1 VTPSAESLASQRLW
15 LAFTTMLLVAGIT
28 NTFPVFLP
36 AVLTAFGGSRAATA
50 GTASLLWLGG
60 AVLSPVA
67 GYLVARWNPRVL
79 VSLGLGIVALGMV
92 LGTLAPTLPLFL
104 AAMGGLGGIGLGLTG
119 MTTHAALIA
128 DAYVRRRGLATGIA
142 FGGSMA
148 AYALAPPAQWVI
160 AHWGWRAAFW
170 CYAAIIV
177 AVIPWALRTHPSR
190 LASASGRGAAGAGPN
205 AVTVQSIVRSAGFWS
220 LLVMFT
226 TPPLFGYLATTQH
239 ALYFTA
245 RGFTAGEASMLLAI
259 GGVLAGLGRA
269 LAGLVAD
276 RFGGPT
282 AGFLSFSCSLLGML
296 CLLGM
301 EVRPLRVLAAGYVL
315 FLFLPLGS
323 RASIVT
329 VLLGRIA
336 PPAHYGVIFGL
347 LGIGNNLGAALG
359 PWLSG
364 MLFDRTGSYVAIY
377 LCALGIAL
385 TGLSALAVFC
395 LTTRREL
402 VRAR

>member
-1 VTPSAESLASQRLW
+1 MTEDRESLASQRLW
-15 LAFTTMLLVAGIT
+15 LAFATMLLVAGIT

-36 AVLTAFGGSRAATA
+36 ALLAEFGGSRGATA
-50 GTASLLWLGG
+50 SAASLLWLGG

-67 GYLVARWNPRVL
+67 GYLVTRGNPRLL
-79 VSLGLGIVALGMV
+79 VSVGLGLVALGMV
-92 LGTLAPTLPLFL
+92 LGSLATTLPVFL
-104 AAMGGLGGIGLGLTG
+104 VAVGLGGGIGLGLTG

-148 AYALAPPAQWVI
+148 AYALALPAQWI
-160 AHWGWRAAFW
+160 ITHWGWRAAFW
-170 CYAAIIV
+170 CYAVAIV
-177 AVIPWALRTHPSR
+177 AVIPWAWRTHPTR
-190 LASASGRGAAGAGPN
+190 LRSASDRGAVGPGDT
-205 AVTVQSIVRSAGFWS
+205 AVTVSTIVRSPGFWS

-226 TPPLFGYLATTQH
+226 APPLFGYLATTQH
-239 ALYFTA
+239 TLYFTE
-245 RGFTAGEASMLLAI
+245 RGFTAAQASMLLAV
-259 GGVLAGLGRA
+259 GGVLAGCGRA

-301 EVRPLRVLAAGYVL
+301 EARPLGILAAGYVL

-323 RASIVT
+323 RAIIVT
-329 VLLGRIA
+329 VLLSRLA

-364 MLFDRTGSYVAIY
+364 VLFDRTGSYLVIY
-377 LCALGIAL
+377 LCAFGIAL
-385 TGLSALAVFC
+385 TGLAALSVFC
-395 LTTRREL
+395 LTTRG
-402 VRAR
+402 ARG

>member
-1 VTPSAESLASQRLW
+1 
-15 LAFTTMLLVAGIT
+15 MLLVAGIT

-36 AVLTAFGGSRAATA
+36 ALLAEFGGSRGATA
-50 GTASLLWLGG
+50 STASLLWLGG

-67 GYLVARWNPRVL
+67 GYLVARRSPRLL
-79 VSLGLGIVALGMV
+79 VSLGLSLVALGML
-92 LGTLAPTLPLFL
+92 LGSLASTLPTFL
-104 AAMGGLGGIGLGLTG
+104 LVVGLGGGIGLGLTG

-148 AYALAPPAQWVI
+148 AYALAPPAQWI
-160 AHWGWRAAFW
+160 IIHWGWRPAFW
-170 CYAAIIV
+170 CYAAAIV
-177 AVIPWALRTHPSR
+177 AVIPWAWRTHPTR
-190 LASASGRGAAGAGPN
+190 LGSAADRGAVGPGEG
-205 AVTVQSIVRSAGFWS
+205 AVTVSAIVRSPGFWS
-220 LLVMFT
+220 LMVMFT
-226 TPPLFGYLATTQH
+226 TPPLFGYLAITQH
-239 ALYFTA
+239 TLYFTE
-245 RGFTAGEASMLLAI
+245 RGFTAGEASVLLAV
-259 GGVLAGLGRA
+259 GGFLAGFGRA
-269 LAGLVAD
+269 LAGLIAD

-301 EVRPLRVLAAGYVL
+301 EARPLGALAAGYVL

-323 RASIVT
+323 RAIIVT
-329 VLLGRIA
+329 VLLSRLA

-364 MLFDRTGSYVAIY
+364 VLFDRTGSYLVIY
-377 LCALGIAL
+377 LCAFGIAL
-385 TGLSALAVFC
+385 TGLAALAAFT
-395 LTTRREL
+395 LTTRTALSSRTP
-402 VRAR
+402 

>member
-1 VTPSAESLASQRLW
+1 
-15 LAFTTMLLVAGIT
+15 MLLVAGLT

-36 AVLTAFGGSRAATA
+36 ALLAEFGGSRAATTS
-50 GTASLLWLGG
+50 TASLLWLGG
-60 AVLSPVA
+60 ALLSPVA
-67 GYLVARWNPRVL
+67 GYLVARGNPRLL
-79 VSLGLGIVALGMV
+79 VSAGLGLVALGMV
-92 LGTLAPTLPLFL
+92 LGGLAPTLPLFL
-104 AAMGGLGGIGLGLTG
+104 VAMGLGGGIGLGLTG

-148 AYALAPPAQWVI
+148 AYALAAPAQWVI
-160 AHWGWRAAFW
+160 SHWGWRVAFW
-170 CYAAIIV
+170 CYAGAV
-177 AVIPWALRTHPSR
+177 AAVIPWAWRAHPSR
-190 LASASGRGAAGAGPN
+190 LHAASGRGAGET
-205 AVTVQSIVRSAGFWS
+205 AVTVSTIVGTWGFWS

-226 TPPLFGYLATTQH
+226 TPPLFGYLAITQH

-245 RGFTAGEASMLLAI
+245 RGFTAAQASMLLAI
-259 GGVLAGLGRA
+259 GGVLAGCGRA

-276 RFGGPT
+276 RFGGPI
-282 AGFLSFSCSLLGML
+282 AGFFSFSCSILGMF
-296 CLLGM
+296 CLLGI
-301 EVRPLRVLAAGYVL
+301 EVWPSWVLAAGYVL

-323 RASIVT
+323 RATIVT
-329 VLLGRIA
+329 VLLGRLA

-364 MLFDRTGSYVAIY
+364 IIFDRTGSYLAIY

-385 TGLSALAVFC
+385 TGLLSLTIFC
-395 LTTRREL
+395 LTTRP
-402 VRAR
+402 ARP

>member
-1 VTPSAESLASQRLW
+1 MTPPGESLASQRLW
-15 LAFTTMLLVAGIT
+15 LAFATMLLVAGIT

-36 AVLTAFGGSRAATA
+36 ALLAEFGGSRGATA
-50 GTASLLWLGG
+50 STASLLWLGG
-60 AVLSPVA
+60 ALLSPVA
-67 GYLVARWNPRVL
+67 GYLVARWNPRLL
-79 VSLGLGIVALGMV
+79 VCLGLGLVAGGMV
-92 LGTLAPTLPLFL
+92 LGSLAPTLPAFL
-104 AAMGGLGGIGLGLTG
+104 LAMGIGGGVGLGLTG

-148 AYALAPPAQWVI
+148 AYALAAPAQWI
-160 AHWGWRAAFW
+160 ITHWGWRPAFW
-170 CYAAIIV
+170 CYAAAI
-177 AVIPWALRTHPSR
+177 AALIPWAWRSHPTR
-190 LASASGRGAAGAGPN
+190 LGSAADRGPVGSGPAP
-205 AVTVQSIVRSAGFWS
+205 VTVAGIVRSAGFWS
-220 LLVMFT
+220 LLVMFS

-239 ALYFTA
+239 TLYFTE

-296 CLLGM
+296 CLIAM
-301 EVRPLRVLAAGYVL
+301 EVRPLWILAAGYVL

-329 VLLGRIA
+329 VLLGRLA

-364 MLFDRTGSYVAIY
+364 VLFDRTGTYLVIY
-377 LCALGIAL
+377 LAALGIAL
-385 TGLSALAVFC
+385 VGLGALTVFC
-395 LTTRREL
+395 LTTRAA
-402 VRAR
+402 RA

>member
-1 VTPSAESLASQRLW
+1 
-15 LAFTTMLLVAGIT
+15 MLLVAGIT

-36 AVLTAFGGSRAATA
+36 ALLAEFGGSRAATA
-50 GTASLLWLGG
+50 STASLLWVGG
-60 AVLSPVA
+60 ALLSPLA
-67 GYLVARWNPRVL
+67 GYLVARWNPRRL
-79 VSLGLGIVALGMV
+79 VCLGLAVVAAGMLLGSV
-92 LGTLAPTLPLFL
+92 APTLPLFL
-104 AAMGGLGGIGLGLTG
+104 VAMGVGGGIGLGLTG

-148 AYALAPPAQWVI
+148 AYALAAPAQWVI
-160 AHWGWRAAFW
+160 TRWGWRPAFW
-170 CYAAIIV
+170 CYAGAIL
-177 AVIPWALRTHPSR
+177 ALIPWAWRAHPTR
-190 LASASGRGAAGAGPN
+190 LASVRSGGESGSAT
-205 AVTVQSIVRSAGFWS
+205 VTLPSIVRSAGFWS

-239 ALYFTA
+239 ALYFIE
-245 RGFTAGEASMLLAI
+245 RGFTAGQASMLLAI
-259 GGVLAGLGRA
+259 GGILAGCGRA
-269 LAGLVAD
+269 LAGLTAD

-282 AGFLSFSCSLLGML
+282 AGFLSFSCSLLGMA
-296 CLLGM
+296 CLIGM
-301 EVRPLRVLAAGYVL
+301 EFRPAWVLAGGYVF

-336 PPAHYGVIFGL
+336 PPAQYGVIFGL

-364 MLFDRTGSYVAIY
+364 MLFDRTGSYLMIY
-377 LCALGIAL
+377 LWASGIAL
-385 TGLSALAVFC
+385 TGLAALTVFC
-395 LTTRREL
+395 LVTRPSA
-402 VRAR
+402 RAG

>member
-1 VTPSAESLASQRLW
+1 
-15 LAFTTMLLVAGIT
+15 MLLVAGIT

-36 AVLTAFGGSRAATA
+36 ALLAEFGGSRGATA
-50 GTASLLWLGG
+50 STASLLWLGG
-60 AVLSPVA
+60 ALLSPVA
-67 GYLVARWNPRVL
+67 GYLVARWNPRLL
-79 VSLGLGIVALGMV
+79 VCLGLALVAGGMV
-92 LGTLAPTLPLFL
+92 LGGLAPTLPAFL
-104 AAMGGLGGIGLGLTG
+104 LVMGIGGGVGLGLTG

-148 AYALAPPAQWVI
+148 AYALAAPAQWI
-160 AHWGWRAAFW
+160 ITHWGWRPAFW
-170 CYAAIIV
+170 CYAAAI
-177 AVIPWALRTHPSR
+177 AALIPWAWGSHPTR
-190 LASASGRGAAGAGPN
+190 LGSAADRGPGGSGHSP
-205 AVTVQSIVRSAGFWS
+205 VTVSGIVRSAGFWS

-239 ALYFTA
+239 TLYFTE

-296 CLLGM
+296 CLIAM
-301 EVRPLRVLAAGYVL
+301 EARPLWILAAGYVL

-329 VLLGRIA
+329 VLLGRLA

-347 LGIGNNLGAALG
+347 LGVGNNLGAALG

-364 MLFDRTGSYVAIY
+364 LLFDRTGSYLVIY
-377 LCALGIAL
+377 LWALAIAL
-385 TGLSALAVFC
+385 VGLAALTVFC
-395 LTTRREL
+395 LATRA
-402 VRAR
+402 ARV

>member
-1 VTPSAESLASQRLW
+1 
-15 LAFTTMLLVAGIT
+15 MLLVAGIT

-36 AVLTAFGGSRAATA
+36 ALLAEFGASRGATA
-50 GTASLLWLGG
+50 STASLLWVGG
-60 AVLSPVA
+60 ALLSPVA
-67 GYLVARWNPRVL
+67 GYLVARWNPRLL
-79 VSLGLGIVALGMV
+79 VSLGLGLVAMGMLLGS
-92 LGTLAPTLPLFL
+92 LAPTLPLFL
-104 AAMGGLGGIGLGLTG
+104 AAMGLGGGIGLGLTG

-148 AYALAPPAQWVI
+148 AYALAPPAQWI
-160 AHWGWRAAFW
+160 ITHWGWRPAFW
-170 CYAAIIV
+170 CYAAAI
-177 AVIPWALRTHPSR
+177 AALIPWAWRAHPRR
-190 LASASGRGAAGAGPN
+190 LGSASGRGTPGQAP
-205 AVTVQSIVRSAGFWS
+205 VTASSIIRSTGFWS

-239 ALYFTA
+239 TLYFTE
-245 RGFTAGEASMLLAI
+245 RGFTAGEASLLLAV
-259 GGVLAGLGRA
+259 GGILAGFGRA

-296 CLLGM
+296 CLIGM
-301 EVRPLRVLAAGYVL
+301 EARPLWILAAGYVL

-329 VLLGRIA
+329 VLLSRIA
-336 PPAHYGVIFGL
+336 PPAHYGFIFGL

-364 MLFDRTGSYVAIY
+364 ALFDRTGSYLVIY
-377 LCALGIAL
+377 LGAFGIAL
-385 TGLSALAVFC
+385 TGLAALCVFT
-395 LTTRREL
+395 LSTRATGR
-402 VRAR
+402 

>member
-1 VTPSAESLASQRLW
+1 
-15 LAFTTMLLVAGIT
+15 MLLVAGIT

-36 AVLTAFGGSRAATA
+36 ALLAEFGGSRAATA
-50 GTASLLWLGG
+50 STASLLWVGG
-60 AVLSPVA
+60 ALLSPLA
-67 GYLVARWNPRVL
+67 GYLVARWNPRRL
-79 VSLGLGIVALGMV
+79 VCLGLAAVAGGMILGS
-92 LGTLAPTLPLFL
+92 LAPTLPLFL
-104 AAMGGLGGIGLGLTG
+104 VAMGVGGGIGLGLTG

-160 AHWGWRAAFW
+160 THWGWRPAFW
-170 CYAAIIV
+170 CYAGAIL
-177 AVIPWALRTHPSR
+177 ALIPWAWRAHPTQ
-190 LASASGRGAAGAGPN
+190 LASVRAGGASGSA
-205 AVTVQSIVRSAGFWS
+205 AVTLASIVRSAGFWS

-239 ALYFTA
+239 ALYFTE
-245 RGFTAGEASMLLAI
+245 RGFTASQASLLLAI
-259 GGVLAGLGRA
+259 GGILAGCGRA
-269 LAGLVAD
+269 LAGLTAD

-282 AGFLSFSCSLLGML
+282 AGFLSFSCSLLGMG
-296 CLLGM
+296 CLIGM
-301 EVRPLRVLAAGYVL
+301 EFRPAWLLAAGYVF

-364 MLFDRTGSYVAIY
+364 MLFDRTGSYLVIY
-377 LCALGIAL
+377 LWASGIAL
-385 TGLSALAVFC
+385 TGLAALSVFC
-395 LTTRREL
+395 LVTRSS
-402 VRAR
+402 ASAG

>member
-1 VTPSAESLASQRLW
+1 MTPARESLASQRLW
-15 LAFTTMLLVAGIT
+15 LAFITMLLVAGIT

-36 AVLTAFGGSRAATA
+36 ALLAEFGGSRAATA
-50 GTASLLWLGG
+50 STASLLWLGG
-60 AVLSPVA
+60 ALLSPVA
-67 GYLVARWNPRVL
+67 GYLVARGNPRLL
-79 VSLGLGIVALGMV
+79 VSAGLALVALGMA
-92 LGTLAPTLPLFL
+92 LGGLAPTLPLFL
-104 AAMGGLGGIGLGLTG
+104 VAMGVGGGIGLGLTG

-148 AYALAPPAQWVI
+148 AYALAAPAQWVI
-160 AHWGWRAAFW
+160 SHWGWRPAFW
-170 CYAAIIV
+170 CYAAAIA
-177 AVIPWALRTHPSR
+177 AVVPWAWRAHPTR
-190 LASASGRGAAGAGPN
+190 LLSTLNRGTEET
-205 AVTVQSIVRSAGFWS
+205 AVTVRTIVRSAGFWS

-245 RGFTAGEASMLLAI
+245 RGFTAGEASVLLAI
-259 GGVLAGLGRA
+259 GGVLAGGGRA
-269 LAGLVAD
+269 LAGLAAD

-282 AGFLSFSCSLLGML
+282 AGFTSFSCSLLGMV

-301 EVRPLRVLAAGYVL
+301 EIWPGWLLAGGYVL

-323 RASIVT
+323 RATIVT
-329 VLLGRIA
+329 VLLSRLA

-347 LGIGNNLGAALG
+347 LGIGNNLGAATG

-364 MLFDRTGSYVAIY
+364 FLFDRTGSYLVIY
-377 LCALGIAL
+377 LCAIAIAL
-385 TGLSALAVFC
+385 IGLASLTIFC
-395 LTTRREL
+395 FATRSPR
-402 VRAR
+402 

>member
-1 VTPSAESLASQRLW
+1 
-15 LAFTTMLLVAGIT
+15 MLLVAGIT

-36 AVLTAFGGSRAATA
+36 ALLAEFGGSRAATA
-50 GTASLLWLGG
+50 FTASLLWLGG
-60 AVLSPVA
+60 AALSPVA
-67 GYLVARWNPRVL
+67 GYLVARWNPRLL
-79 VSLGLGIVALGMV
+79 VTSGLGIVALGMA
-92 LGTLAPTLPLFL
+92 LGSLAPTLPLFL

-128 DAYVRRRGLATGIA
+128 DQYVRRRGLATGIA

-148 AYALAPPAQWVI
+148 AYALAPPAQWLI
-160 AHWGWRAAFW
+160 THWGWRQAFW
-170 CYAAIIV
+170 CYAAIIL
-177 AVIPWALRTHPSR
+177 AVVPWALRTHPVR
-190 LASASGRGAAGAGPN
+190 LASALDRGPARPDET
-205 AVTVQSIVRSAGFWS
+205 AVTVSSIVRSLGFWS

-245 RGFTAGEASMLLAI
+245 RGFTVAQASLLLAI
-259 GGVLAGLGRA
+259 GGILAGCGRA

-282 AGFLSFSCSLLGML
+282 AGFLSFSCSLVGML

-301 EVRPLRVLAAGYVL
+301 EVRPLGVLAAGYVF

-329 VLLGRIA
+329 VLLGRLA

-364 MLFDRTGSYVAIY
+364 VLFDRTGSYVVIYVSAI
-377 LCALGIAL
+377 AIAL
-385 TGLSALAVFC
+385 TGLWALAVF
-395 LTTRREL
+395 TVSTGG
-402 VRAR
+402 ARVPR

>member
-1 VTPSAESLASQRLW
+1 MTESLASQRLW

-36 AVLTAFGGSRAATA
+36 ALLAEFGGSRAATTSA
-50 GTASLLWLGG
+50 ASLLWVGG
-60 AVLSPVA
+60 ALLSPVA
-67 GYLVARWNPRVL
+67 GYLVARWNPRLL
-79 VSLGLGIVALGMV
+79 VSFGLGIVAAGMIF
-92 LGTLAPTLPLFL
+92 GSLAPTLPVFL
-104 AAMGGLGGIGLGLTG
+104 AALGGLGGIGLGLTG

-128 DAYVRRRGLATGIA
+128 DAYVKRRGLATGIA

-148 AYALAPPAQWVI
+148 AYALAPPAQWLI
-160 AHWGWRAAFW
+160 THWGWRQAFW
-170 CYAAIIV
+170 CYAAIV
-177 AVIPWALRTHPSR
+177 LSVIPWALRAHPTR
-190 LASASGRGAAGAGPN
+190 LRSASDQGASRPGESVA
-205 AVTVQSIVRSAGFWS
+205 TVSSIVRSIGFWS

-226 TPPLFGYLATTQH
+226 APPLFGYLATTQH

-245 RGFTAGEASMLLAI
+245 RGFTVAQASMLLAV
-259 GGVLAGLGRA
+259 GGVLAGCGRA

-282 AGFLSFSCSLLGML
+282 TGFLSFSSSLVGMV

-301 EVRPLRVLAAGYVL
+301 EARPLWVLAAGYVF
-315 FLFLPLGS
+315 FLFVPLGS
-323 RASIVT
+323 RAIIVT
-329 VLLGRIA
+329 VLLGRLA

-364 MLFDRTGSYVAIY
+364 ILFDRTGSYVVIYVCAI
-377 LCALGIAL
+377 AIAL
-385 TGLSALAVFC
+385 TGLGALAVF
-395 LTTRREL
+395 TVATRE
-402 VRAR
+402 ARVLP

>member
-1 VTPSAESLASQRLW
+1 
-15 LAFTTMLLVAGIT
+15 
-28 NTFPVFLP
+28 
-36 AVLTAFGGSRAATA
+36 
-50 GTASLLWLGG
+50 
-60 AVLSPVA
+60 
-67 GYLVARWNPRVL
+67 
-79 VSLGLGIVALGMV
+79 VALGLL
-92 LGTLAPTLPLFL
+92 LGSLAPTLPFFL
-104 AAMGGLGGIGLGLTG
+104 AAMGVGGGIGLGLTG

-148 AYALAPPAQWVI
+148 AYALAAPAQWI
-160 AHWGWRAAFW
+160 ITHWGWRPAFW
-170 CYAAIIV
+170 CYAAAIV
-177 AVIPWALRTHPSR
+177 ALIPWVWRTHPTR
-190 LASASGRGAAGAGPN
+190 LASAVDRGRVGPGET
-205 AVTVQSIVRSAGFWS
+205 AVTVSRIVRSAGFWS

-239 ALYFTA
+239 TLYFTE
-245 RGFTAGEASMLLAI
+245 RGFSASEASLLLAI
-259 GGVLAGLGRA
+259 GGILAGGGRA

-296 CLLGM
+296 CLLAM
-301 EVRPLRVLAAGYVL
+301 EVRPLWILAAGYVL

-329 VLLGRIA
+329 VLLSRIA
-336 PPAHYGVIFGL
+336 PPAHYGFIFGL

-364 MLFDRTGSYVAIY
+364 MLFDRTGGYLAIY
-377 LCALGIAL
+377 LWALGIAL
-385 TGLSALAVFC
+385 IGLAALTVFT
-395 LTTRREL
+395 LTTRATDLGRP
-402 VRAR
+402 

>member
-1 VTPSAESLASQRLW
+1 
-15 LAFTTMLLVAGIT
+15 MLLVAGIT

-36 AVLTAFGGSRAATA
+36 ALLAEFGGSRAATA
-50 GTASLLWLGG
+50 STASLLWVGG
-60 AVLSPVA
+60 ALLSPLA
-67 GYLVARWNPRVL
+67 GYLVARWNPRRL
-79 VSLGLGIVALGMV
+79 VCLGLAGVAGGMILGS
-92 LGTLAPTLPLFL
+92 LAPTLPLFL
-104 AAMGGLGGIGLGLTG
+104 VAMGVGGGIGLGLTG

-160 AHWGWRAAFW
+160 THWGWRPAFW
-170 CYAAIIV
+170 CYAGAIL
-177 AVIPWALRTHPSR
+177 ALIPWAWRAHPTQ
-190 LASASGRGAAGAGPN
+190 LASVRSGAASGSA
-205 AVTVQSIVRSAGFWS
+205 AVTLRSIVRSAGFWS

-239 ALYFTA
+239 ALYFTE
-245 RGFTAGEASMLLAI
+245 RGFTAGQASLLLAI
-259 GGVLAGLGRA
+259 GGILAGCGRA
-269 LAGLVAD
+269 LAGLTAD

-282 AGFLSFSCSLLGML
+282 AGFLSFSCSLLGMA
-296 CLLGM
+296 CLIGM
-301 EVRPLRVLAAGYVL
+301 EFRPAWVLAGGYVF

-323 RASIVT
+323 RASIVS

-336 PPAHYGVIFGL
+336 PPAQYGVIFGL

-364 MLFDRTGSYVAIY
+364 MLFDRTGSYLVIY
-377 LCALGIAL
+377 LWASGIAL
-385 TGLSALAVFC
+385 TGLTALSVFC
-395 LTTRREL
+395 LVTRPS
-402 VRAR
+402 ARTG